1 MPNWQ
6 QLIERANTDS
16 QFRRQ
21 FKSDPVAAAKD
32 AGVNVPASAKIE
44 VIEQRPDELHLFL
57 GGRTRAP
64 EINALLDKAASD
76 AAFKQQLI
84 SNPRKAIEAATGQ
97 PLPSGTK
104 VHVHEPAPNSLRIML
119 HPSESDELSDAQ
131 LEAVAGG
138 GFFKQLWSNITC
150 RNENVIATVE
160 SDGQVNQYVGT
171 DPTSPGDFGDVR
183 WTGGGFNVKT

>member
-16 QFRRQ
+16 QFRDR
-21 FKSDPVAAAKD
+21 FKADPVAAAKET
-32 AGVNVPASAKIE
+32 GLNVPASAKIE

-64 EINALLDKAASD
+64 EINALLDKAADD

-84 SNPRKAIEAATGQ
+84 SNPKKAVEAATGQ

-104 VHVHEPAPNSLRIML
+104 VVVHERAPDRLRIML
-119 HPSESDELSDAQ
+119 HPIESHELSDAQ

-150 RNENVIATVE
+150 RNEDVINMVDG
-160 SDGQVNQYVGT
+160 DGQTNTYVGV
-171 DPTSPGDFGDVR
+171 DPTSPGDMSDVR
-183 WTGGGFNVKT
+183 WKGGGFNF